1 MDTKKELD
9 ELLVQ
14 IQIEVARQLAQRV
27 AEGEDLKLAI
37 DFLKNNKRVLPE
49 GHIAA
54 SKGNVGDPEDYMSGI
69 IEELEGKNR

>member
-1 MDTKKELD
+1 MDTKQELD

-14 IQIEVARQLAQRV
+14 IQIEVARQLAKQV
-27 AEGEDLKLAI
+27 ANGEDLKLAI

-49 GHIAA
+49 GHIAP
-54 SKGNVGDPEDYMSGI
+54 KGNVGDPDDYMGGI